1 MKLFNSAVF
10 VLRSICLGMLIWL
23 GFTRGDIIYWVFSA
37 ALLFFTVLDVRRGI
51 TKSRK
56 TMKK

>member
-10 VLRSICLGMLIWL
+10 ILRSICLGILIWL

-37 ALLFFTVLDVRRGI
+37 ALLFFTFLDARRVI
-51 TKSRK
+51 TKSR
-56 TMKK
+56 MKIKK